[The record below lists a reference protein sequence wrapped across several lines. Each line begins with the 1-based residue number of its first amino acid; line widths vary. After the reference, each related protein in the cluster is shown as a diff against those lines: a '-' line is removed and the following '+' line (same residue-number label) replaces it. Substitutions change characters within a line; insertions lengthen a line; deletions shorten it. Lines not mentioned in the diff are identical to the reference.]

1 MCDVAVNWRLSR
13 LEWSTR
19 KCQFSARWREE
30 PLSIRLR
37 RNVLISYHSAVKITI
52 WCSPRYSWPSI
63 LLYYWVFSF
72 FSRCVESISIIY
84 PFYVDV
90 FSIQVRLCSGSRHPL
105 NRSENLL
112 LSHLRRCL
120 RFSISPE
127 GLSSLRWK
135 ISSAQRLST
144 TSVSKEIRDGACCFH
159 SWDWTSYLSP
169 SEVCWAKLNEITLI
183 FSLSLV

>member
-1 MCDVAVNWRLSR
+1 MSIFRTMETRTFVHPITQECLDLLSLSSKNNNLMLSLLFMAIDFAVLLSF
-13 LEWSTR
+13 T
-19 KCQFSARWREE
+19 
-30 PLSIRLR
+30 
-37 RNVLISYHSAVKITI
+37 
-52 WCSPRYSWPSI
+52 
-63 LLYYWVFSF
+63 F
-72 FSRCVESISIIY
+72 FSRCVESMSIIY

-144 TSVSKEIRDGACCFH
+144 TSVSKDIRDGACCFH